1 MPKPDNTSSLGH
13 DARLK
18 VREICY
24 LVPLMSKPDY
34 TSILPHDGR
43 LSVRSVVCLVRF
55 MRKPDYTSILP
66 ALGMMRVLKHV
77 KFAILYRL
85 CPSLT
90 ILLYFQPWA

>member
-24 LVPLMSKPDY
+24 LVPLMPKPEYTSSLGHGARLKVREICYLVPLMPKPDY
-34 TSILPHDGR
+34 TSIVP
-43 LSVRSVVCLVRF
+43 S
-55 MRKPDYTSILP
+55 
-66 ALGMMRVLKHV
+66 LGMMRVLKYV
-77 KFAILYRL
+77 KFAILSRL
-85 CPSLT
+85 CPSPT